1 MPSSP
6 HDGSPAALVPMIQM
20 LLGTSELEDV
30 RAAAAHGT
38 RMISRYDSLTLYEVQ
53 QSGAPEVT
61 LRAGE
66 ELGPG
71 ARAMEEE
78 LCARAGKT
86 GRTVSTLDRF
96 VDAKEAFHADEYV
109 HRHGLCLARP
119 LHAYGD
125 FVGLLVLHYGGRTVL
140 QEQEFDALRRFADST
155 AVALS
160 NARTREELRS
170 FAYSDPLT
178 GLVNRRGLEREFTRL
193 RDGRLSM
200 LLIDFDGLKAVNDSL
215 GYDKGDALIASVG
228 EKLAASANPNE
239 IVVRLG
245 GDEFVVVMP
254 DATPS
259 LARLRAEE
267 LTATLERLELEGDIA
282 SLYHGASVGSAT
294 ADPDEDPWHVL
305 ERASAEMRSRKR
317 RRKSD
322 RELTRDPRMPDP
334 DIPLGF
340 RGEG

>member
-6 HDGSPAALVPMIQM
+6 NGGSPAALVPMIQM
-20 LLGTSELEDV
+20 LLAAHELDDV
-30 RAAAAHGT
+30 RAAVAHGT
-38 RMISRYDSLTLYEVQ
+38 RMISRYDSLTVYEIQ
-53 QSGAPEVT
+53 QSGAAEVA

-71 ARAMEEE
+71 ARALEEE
-78 LCARAGKT
+78 LCAKASKT

-96 VDAKEAFHADEYV
+96 ADAKEAFHADEYV
-109 HRHGLCLARP
+109 RRYGLCLARP

-125 FVGLLVLHYGGRTVL
+125 FVGLLVLHYGGRTL
-140 QEQEFDALRRFADST
+140 LPEQEFDALRRFADCA

-160 NARTREELRS
+160 SARTREELRS

-178 GLVNRRGLEREFTRL
+178 GLANRRGLELEFARL
-193 RDGRLSM
+193 RDAPLSM

-215 GYDKGDALIASVG
+215 GYDRGDALIASVG
-228 EKLAASANPNE
+228 EKLAASANTNE

-254 DATPS
+254 EATPS

-267 LTATLERLELEGDIA
+267 LTVTLERLELPEDLA

-322 RELTRDPRMPDP
+322 RELNGIR
-334 DIPLGF
+334 
-340 RGEG
+340 